1 MDQMLGMCG
10 LDCGACP
17 AQIAY
22 QTDDDAL
29 RAKAADEW
37 SKQFSVELKP
47 EAINCAGCLT
57 LEGPHIGHCG
67 QCEMRKCGLPQN
79 LTSCALCTD
88 YPCETLANFLNQVP
102 PAKANLEA
110 LRENR

>member
-1 MDQMLGMCG
+1 
-10 LDCGACP
+10 
-17 AQIAY
+17 
-22 QTDDDAL
+22 
-29 RAKAADEW
+29 
-37 SKQFSVELKP
+37 
-47 EAINCAGCLT
+47 
-57 LEGPHIGHCG
+57 
-67 QCEMRKCGLPQN
+67 MRKCGLPQN